1 MTLSW
6 PQKQTPTAPLEL
18 PRTFQWISW
27 TWKFLL
33 HRMCANNISNEN
45 PAQPQP
51 EQVQRHGQ
59 EVQLCPD
66 RPPSSTPP
74 VGQQQLNVILKKDI
88 IVDLVNGQFDIWCI
102 SHLDLTR
109 RASRWPRP
117 PDEVGVEDGAEDLDI
132 MYLKLPWHKHSFASC
147 FLDWSAS
154 TWMCS
159 RWSEL

>member
-1 MTLSW
+1 MTMKMEMIIHRNSSPPVDDIELATEADTHCSVGIASHLSTNILNL
-6 PQKQTPTAPLEL
+6 KV
-18 PRTFQWISW
+18 FCCG
-27 TWKFLL
+27 
-33 HRMCANNISNEN
+33 MCANNMSNES

-102 SHLDLTR
+102 LHLDLTR
-109 RASRWPRP
+109 RASRWPRA

-132 MYLKLPWHKHSFASC
+132 MYLIY
-147 FLDWSAS
+147 
-154 TWMCS
+154 
-159 RWSEL
+159 